1 MEILVK
7 SLCESIRGNMVELFL
22 DYVGTYG
29 QSTTQSEIIPYA
41 NFSQSQSIF
50 ASTNTKISSSV
61 LKERFKK
68 YKSDI
73 GLGGSKK
80 SDLDLYLSELV
91 IEEEGEFDILRW
103 WKLNSK
109 RFPLISRMARD
120 ILTIPISTVA
130 SEYASSTRG

>member
-1 MEILVK
+1 M
-7 SLCESIRGNMVELFL
+7 
-22 DYVGTYG
+22 
-29 QSTTQSEIIPYA
+29 
-41 NFSQSQSIF
+41 
-50 ASTNTKISSSV
+50 

-80 SDLDLYLSELV
+80 FDMDLYLSESV
-91 IEEEGEFDILRW
+91 IKEEGEFDILRW

-130 SEYASSTRG
+130 SEYASSTRGWILDVFRSSLTPKIVEVLICAQYWIKLGRFQSVEEAIDDLEDFEKGKCFIVLF